1 MDERHPPASET
12 SEALTGTPS
21 VTGYITGDID
31 SAAGGAPAL
40 SAAEPSPDAQAGDL
54 RPIWPAQAPGQ
65 GARRSRRYALLARLA
80 ATVCALLFFY
90 VSWAPLATAI
100 TSGDLRSGPTGPLH
114 RFGLTAAE
122 LGAPPLHAL
131 VGDAFFGLWSALTIA
146 GILLSP
152 LLWQT
157 SVRWLRWVATAL
169 AACWLV
175 AMMVIFAQTALLIL
189 VGLPEQLRRGAG
201 PYDATL
207 VPYGIQVAIYNITPA
222 FGLWLA
228 LLAALLG
235 IAAVG
240 LAALAAATYQR
251 ARAPIAPTVQAEI
264 VTPGAARPTRS
275 LPGAGALTGGL
286 LLWAWGFFALPWATI
301 NCAQTP
307 VLLGTCRGLQGT
319 SVLWIGLNV
328 VRMAFDPSAA
338 LYAITGLLLIGA
350 LMILLAV
357 WRRTITRTLC
367 AWASAWLAFSLAC
380 SIVAISGVQQ
390 VVSDVPSVN
399 MPTGDWR
406 GDTGVLVVFLAL
418 LLVGIGLIPLWAVAV
433 RGAQRREAELRAQ
446 GA

>member
-12 SEALTGTPS
+12 SETQTGTPS
-21 VTGYITGDID
+21 VTGYITDD
-31 SAAGGAPAL
+31 AESLPAL
-40 SAAEPSPDAQAGDL
+40 NAADPSLDAQAGDL
-54 RPIWPAQAPGQ
+54 RPIWPTRAPGE
-65 GARRSRRYALLARLA
+65 GARRSRRYALFARLT
-80 ATVCALLFFY
+80 ATACALLFFY

-131 VGDAFFGLWSALTIA
+131 VGDVFFGLWSALTIT

-157 SVRWLRWVATAL
+157 SIRWLRWVATAL

-175 AMMVIFAQTALLIL
+175 VMTVIFAQTAYFIL

-201 PYDATL
+201 PYQATL
-207 VPYGIQVAIYNITPA
+207 VPYGIQVAIYNITSA

-228 LLAALLG
+228 LLAVLLG
-235 IAAVG
+235 IAA
-240 LAALAAATYQR
+240 AALAVMASVTYQR
-251 ARAPIAPTVQAEI
+251 ARAPIAPTVQGEI
-264 VTPGAARPTRS
+264 VTPGAARPARS
-275 LPGAGALTGGL
+275 LPGVGAMTGGL

-301 NCAQTP
+301 NCTQAP
-307 VLLGTCRGLQGT
+307 VLIGTCRGLQGT
-319 SVLWIGLNV
+319 PVLWIGLDI

-338 LYAITGLLLIGA
+338 LYAITGLLLVGA
-350 LMILLAV
+350 LMILLSV
-357 WRRTITRTLC
+357 WRRDITRTLC
-367 AWASAWLAFSLAC
+367 AWASAWLAFTLAC
-380 SIVAISGVQQ
+380 SVVAISGVQQ
-390 VVSDVPSVN
+390 VVSDAPSVN

-433 RGAQRREAELRAQ
+433 RNAQRREAELRAQ